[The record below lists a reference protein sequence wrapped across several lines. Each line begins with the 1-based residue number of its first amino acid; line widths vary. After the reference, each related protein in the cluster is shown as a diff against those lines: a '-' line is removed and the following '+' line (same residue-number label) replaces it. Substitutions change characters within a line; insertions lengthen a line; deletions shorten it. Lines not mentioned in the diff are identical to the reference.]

1 MMFGMGLAAVIV
13 AQAAGAKALWPAPPA
28 PRRATKGL
36 LPLRAEEKNEL
47 VQENKALQHRLA
59 MMTRERDRLS
69 ENEIS
74 AIEKQDEYLEER
86 DKLQV
91 RYDDLLKECR
101 RLRKASIRSEIK
113 DEDKN

>member
-1 MMFGMGLAAVIV
+1 
-13 AQAAGAKALWPAPPA
+13 
-28 PRRATKGL
+28 
-36 LPLRAEEKNEL
+36 
-47 VQENKALQHRLA
+47 